1 MCFQHSKRI
10 QLIHEY
16 SKEIVK
22 FLLKNFVEW
31 EYYFVFVPKNSKINF
46 FFGRIY
52 DVLVSILNLE
62 TRCSNSVAGDIALA
76 VLSCLRRGETH
87 PESFVIIDPTYSRT
101 TIDPR
106 PSQNTFHF
114 TNGNK
119 ASLSVT

>member
-1 MCFQHSKRI
+1 MCFQHSKRT

-16 SKEIVK
+16 SKEIIK

-31 EYYFVFVPKNSKINF
+31 EYYFVFVPKNSKINLF
-46 FFGRIY
+46 
-52 DVLVSILNLE
+52 LVGFMMFLYQFWIWK
-62 TRCSNSVAGDIALA
+62 RCSNSAAGDIALA

-119 ASLSVT
+119 ASLTVT